1 MHVLVHESPAG
12 KPAGPG
18 TLAKYSRTQSMYSG
32 ITSMSTDVP
41 FRNERNSVPNI
52 IYWYIPVH
60 TSTYQLM
67 TLKYVPGTYFLPQVC
82 TGKHTFITKYVYV
95 YT

>member
-32 ITSMSTDVP
+32 ITSMSMDVP
-41 FRNERNSVPNI
+41 FRKREIQYQIS
-52 IYWYIPVH
+52 YTGTYQYIPVH
-60 TSTYQLM
+60 TNL
-67 TLKYVPGTYFLPQVC
+67 
-82 TGKHTFITKYVYV
+82 
-95 YT
+95 

>member
-41 FRNERNSVPNI
+41 FRNERTSVPNI

-60 TSTYQLM
+60 TSTYKFM
-67 TLKYVPGTYFLPQVC
+67 TLKYVPV
-82 TGKHTFITKYVYV
+82 HTFYPKYVLENIHLSPSMY
-95 YT
+95 